1 MSEES
6 RRIFRVYAANEPGC
20 HFVTNFVPPFCGGHG
35 GFACFLLDTLLFF
48 CKKIQ
53 WRKMPT
59 NEYFEDLEGMSLK
72 FLLVWSTLAI
82 DLSTHNTIEK
92 PLEIFL

>member
-1 MSEES
+1 MSQ
-6 RRIFRVYAANEPGC
+6 ILC
-20 HFVTNFVPPFCGGHG
+20 HPFVGGTGVLPCLHFDKTRYLFCLL
-35 GFACFLLDTLLFF
+35 FARHPTFF
-48 CKKIQ
+48 CKKFQ

>member
-1 MSEES
+1 
-6 RRIFRVYAANEPGC
+6 
-20 HFVTNFVPPFCGGHG
+20 
-35 GFACFLLDTLLFF
+35 
-48 CKKIQ
+48 
-53 WRKMPT
+53 MPT